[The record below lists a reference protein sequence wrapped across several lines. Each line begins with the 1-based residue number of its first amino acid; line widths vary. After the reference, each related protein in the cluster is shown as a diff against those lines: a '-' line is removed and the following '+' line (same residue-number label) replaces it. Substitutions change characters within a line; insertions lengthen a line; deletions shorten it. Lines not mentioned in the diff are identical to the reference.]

1 MSDDLRAVVRT
12 LARLARLLERSGS
25 DLSLPQYRVLDMV
38 ALGDQRASLLSA
50 RLALAK
56 PTITAVVDGLVDR
69 GLLVRSEVLGDRR
82 AVQLTITPAGKKAL
96 KAVESAMTDRLR
108 PVFER
113 TGDPAAVI
121 AAIAALNEALD
132 QTVADAVGAETR

>member
-1 MSDDLRAVVRT
+1 MVRT

-38 ALGDQRASLLSA
+38 AQGDQRASLLSA

-113 TGDPAAVI
+113 TRDPVAVI
-121 AAIAALNEALD
+121 TAIAALNEALD